1 VLPFHQMGRFKWKE
15 LGLAYELEDV
25 APPPAEAVDRAV
37 AVFRAAG
44 LKAY

>member
-1 VLPFHQMGRFKWKE
+1 MGRFKWKE
-15 LGLAYELEDV
+15 LGLDYKLGGVE
-25 APPPAEAVDRAV
+25 PPSPEAVERAS